1 MVEAAGV
8 EPASEKVRNEK
19 NYVRIRFEFFEQR
32 LRVGKSDAT
41 LARLISACGSEQKP
55 STYPVK

>member
-19 NYVRIRFEFFEQR
+19 NYVRSRFEIFGQR

-41 LARLISACGSEQKP
+41 LARLLSVFSSEQKR
-55 STYPVK
+55 